1 MITTTK
7 QITKPMRRSS
17 IGTTRKGQERTR
29 RRIRQPYKEQEEEEE
44 ERNHNNHGNEDK
56 TNNIKHTK
64 PRIIIIIK
72 AIKTMMTQ
80 TLNIRTQYA
89 TITTRKTWNQWKEEY
104 ERMIMDDPKIN
115 RDKKQ

>member
-1 MITTTK
+1 
-7 QITKPMRRSS
+7 MRRSS

-44 ERNHNNHGNEDK
+44 RSHNNHGNEDK
-56 TNNIKHTK
+56 TNNTKHTK
-64 PRIIIIIK
+64 PRIIIIK
-72 AIKTMMTQ
+72 ATKTMMTQ

-89 TITTRKTWNQWKEEY
+89 TITTRKTWNPWKEEY
-104 ERMIMDDPKIN
+104 EQMIMDDPKIN

>member
-1 MITTTK
+1 MITTAK

-44 ERNHNNHGNEDK
+44 ERNHNNHVNEDK
-56 TNNIKHTK
+56 TNNTKHTK
-64 PRIIIIIK
+64 PRTMIK
-72 AIKTMMTQ
+72 ATKTMMAQ

-89 TITTRKTWNQWKEEY
+89 TITTRKTWNPWKEEY
-104 ERMIMDDPKIN
+104 EQMIMDDPKIN